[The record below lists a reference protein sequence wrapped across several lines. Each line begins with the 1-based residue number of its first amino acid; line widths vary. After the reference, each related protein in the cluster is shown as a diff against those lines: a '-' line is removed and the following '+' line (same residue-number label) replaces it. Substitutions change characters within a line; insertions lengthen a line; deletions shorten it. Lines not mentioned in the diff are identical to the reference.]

1 VGSVVAPS
9 VDEMMT
15 MGAGSPGAGVAS
27 IDITPDWP
35 VMQGGFGQR
44 TEPSAGV
51 LDPVRAKALYLV
63 GDDDA
68 VLLIT
73 ADLIAIPRPIAAAVV
88 ARLALSA
95 GLQERQVCICASH
108 THSGPLPY
116 GPGAPGVD
124 RYTEFLIDALCDV
137 ASAAMAELR
146 PCALGTGTGEIDV
159 LFNRRTRGRPN
170 RVDPRVPVLV
180 VSAIDVDGTPS
191 GGDPLAV
198 VFGAGCHPVTLGWD
212 NMDISG
218 DYPGVAQRV
227 VEEQLPATVAM
238 FFNTTEADVI
248 PVTSPNCDALDPR
261 GYHGGSPADMT
272 MIGNALARAVLQVV
286 PVVQPSTGA
295 PIGSARRDVLVRANN
310 ASFDLETAQ
319 QRLAAARE
327 VLAGALGGDFEQRAG
342 GYLWALAS
350 QYVVETDCSEDE
362 MRAVM
367 IACCEYL
374 GLSARVARGRDLDP
388 VTVPIQVLRLGDLE
402 LVALP
407 GEPLVAVGEEWSRRT
422 GSDHAYV
429 IGLANAHH
437 RYLPLQQ
444 HFDLPDA
451 REQYDTVTAGLESG
465 AVDRL
470 LDDAASMLAE
480 C

>member
-1 VGSVVAPS
+1 MATV
-9 VDEMMT
+9 
-15 MGAGSPGAGVAS
+15 AGVAS

-44 TEPSAGV
+44 TTPSDGV
-51 LDPVRAKALYLV
+51 LDPVGAKALYLA
-63 GDDDA
+63 GDESGGEA
-68 VLLIT
+68 VLLLT
-73 ADLIAIPRPIAAAVV
+73 ADLIAIPTQISAAVV
-88 ARLALSA
+88 DRLAEST
-95 GLQERQVCICASH
+95 GLDERQVCICASH
-108 THSGPLPY
+108 THSGPLPF

-124 RYTEFLIDALCDV
+124 RYTEFLIEALCAV
-137 ASAAMAELR
+137 ARDAMADPQ
-146 PCALGTGTGEIDV
+146 PCALGTGTGRIDL
-159 LFNRRTRGRPN
+159 LFNRRTRGEPN

-180 VSAIDVDGTPS
+180 VRPLVADGAPAAE
-191 GGDPLAV
+191 PLAV
-198 VFGAGCHPVTLGWD
+198 VFGTGCHPVTLGWD
-212 NMDISG
+212 NMLISG

-227 VEEQLPATVAM
+227 IEAQLPGTVAL

-248 PVTSPNCDALDPR
+248 PVTSPDRDALDPR
-261 GYHGGSPADMT
+261 GYCGGTVADMT
-272 MIGNALARAVLQVV
+272 TFGAALADAVLEVV
-286 PVVQPSTGA
+286 PEVEPSPDA
-295 PIGSARRDVLVRANN
+295 PIGSARRTVLVQANN
-310 ASFDLETAQ
+310 AAFDLETAQ
-319 QRLAAARE
+319 RRLETATA
-327 VLAGALGGDFEQRAG
+327 VLAGALGNDFEQRSG

-350 QYVVETDCSEDE
+350 RHVVETDCSDEE

-388 VTVPIQVLRLGDLE
+388 VAVPLQVLRLGDLE

-437 RYLPLQQ
+437 RYLPLQR
-444 HFDLPDA
+444 HFDQPDA
-451 REQYDTVTAGLESG
+451 RVQYDTVTAGLEPG

-470 LDDAASMLAE
+470 LDDAAAMLAQ